1 MLASTDT
8 GSAAFRE
15 ELVRLVRRRLHSEA
29 DAEDVAQ
36 EVLIRLATRPDAV
49 PDGAP
54 ASAWLHRVVANASTD
69 FFRRR
74 ATEAKAM
81 SRALEEERVQQSGKG
96 EGDAERM
103 RRDIAGCMQPLLA
116 TLSPEDREAL
126 ELTDLGEL
134 TQKEAAMRLGISYT
148 AMKSRVQRARAR
160 LRETLQACCK
170 FEVDARGA
178 PVSAERR
185 RGCVCAPKGSE
196 SARS

>member
-1 MLASTDT
+1 MAELATVEP

-15 ELVRLVRRRLHSEA
+15 ELVRLVRRRLHSDA

-36 EVLIRLATRPDAV
+36 EVLIRLATRPDAI

-54 ASAWLHRVVANASTD
+54 PAAWLHRVVANASTD
-69 FFRRR
+69 YFRRR
-74 ATEAKAM
+74 ATEAKAL
-81 SRALEEERVQQSGKG
+81 SRALEEERVHQSGEDE

-103 RRDIAGCMQPLLA
+103 RRGIASCMQPLLA

-134 TQKEAAMRLGISYT
+134 SQKEAAARLGISYT

-160 LRETLQACCK
+160 LRETLHACCK

-185 RGCVCAPKGSE
+185 PDCVCEP
-196 SARS
+196 R